1 MKLILTLIFCACAN
15 FAQAQINPSSLFLVI
30 DNKDGIQKTETRNIK
45 GEENYILKTSYYKEH
60 QNVELLFDNG
70 KNANYYIAYYINQS
84 ENWQVSF
91 RFDYYKG
98 EENET
103 YGGYILLLSNPM
115 FESFKRKG
123 NVAIF
128 QDAQKQWKIYNRK
141 EFINKI
147 RTNHS
152 QYIYRHLSGGKYRD
166 TTRNNIFI
174 VFSSDLEKDYIPC
187 YEVDVLIST
196 IEEE

>member
-1 MKLILTLIFCACAN
+1 
-15 FAQAQINPSSLFLVI
+15 
-30 DNKDGIQKTETRNIK
+30 
-45 GEENYILKTSYYKEH
+45 
-60 QNVELLFDNG
+60 
-70 KNANYYIAYYINQS
+70 
-84 ENWQVSF
+84 
-91 RFDYYKG
+91 
-98 EENET
+98 
-103 YGGYILLLSNPM
+103 M

-166 TTRNNIFI
+166 TTHNNIFI

>member
-1 MKLILTLIFCACAN
+1 MKILITLIFCAYVN
-15 FAQAQINPSSLFLVI
+15 FMQAQINPSSLFLVI

-45 GEENYILKTSYYKEH
+45 GEENYTLKTSYYKEH

-103 YGGYILLLSNPM
+103 YGGYILLLSKPM

-123 NVAIF
+123 NVVLF
-128 QDAQKQWKIYNRK
+128 QDVQKQWKIYNRK

-152 QYIYRHLSGGKYRD
+152 GYVYRHLSEEKYRD
-166 TTRNNIFI
+166 TTHNNIFI

-196 IEEE
+196 IVEE